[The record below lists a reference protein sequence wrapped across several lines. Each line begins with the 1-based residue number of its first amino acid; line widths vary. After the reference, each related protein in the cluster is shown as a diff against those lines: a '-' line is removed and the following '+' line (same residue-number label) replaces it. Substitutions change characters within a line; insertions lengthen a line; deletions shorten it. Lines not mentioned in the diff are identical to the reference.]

1 MSPGFSDRLE
11 TIPPSGIRA
20 FFELVIGAE
29 DIISLGVGE
38 PDFPTPWA
46 IRERAIAAIEKGNTS
61 YTSNA
66 GLKECREAISAYL
79 SSRFNAH
86 YKADGE
92 IILTSGVSEAV
103 DITLRAILNP
113 GDEVIVPEPGYV
125 CYPPLIQ
132 LCGAISV
139 PVETHTTNLIPDP
152 KKIAEKINSKTKAI
166 VICSPNN
173 PTGAVIPE
181 NSLREIADLA
191 IKHDLWVLS
200 DEIYA
205 ELSYVPYTSM
215 ASIPGMKDH
224 TILLNGFSKAFA
236 MTGWRLGYLCGPEE
250 IVKRALK
257 IHQYSALCAPIIA
270 QIAAIEALKNP
281 EKEVEKMRES
291 YRNRRN
297 LYVAGMNEVGL
308 MTQMPEGAFYAF
320 TNISSTGLTS
330 HEFAIKLLREK
341 KVAVVPGTAF
351 GVSGEGYIRACYATE
366 ESELKEAIHRIQD
379 FAKELKK

>member
-38 PDFPTPWA
+38 PDFPTPWS
-46 IRERAIAAIEKGNTS
+46 IREKAISAIEKGNTS

-66 GLKECREAISAYL
+66 GLKECRQAISKYL
-79 SSRFNAH
+79 EKRFHAPYNA
-86 YKADGE
+86 DTE
-92 IILTSGVSEAV
+92 IILTSGVSEGV
-103 DITLRAILNP
+103 DIALRAILNP

-132 LCGAISV
+132 LCGATSV
-139 PVETHTTNLIPDP
+139 SVETHQTHLIPDP
-152 KKIAEKINSKTKAI
+152 QKIAEKITSKTKAI

-173 PTGAVIPE
+173 PTGAVIPASVLE
-181 NSLREIADLA
+181 EIAKLA

-205 ELSYVPYTSM
+205 EISYVPYTSM
-215 ASIPGMKDH
+215 ASIKGMKDH
-224 TILLNGFSKAFA
+224 TILLSGFSKAFA

-250 IVKRALK
+250 VVKRALK

-270 QIAAIEALKNP
+270 QIAAIEALRSP
-281 EKEVEKMRES
+281 EKEIEKMKES
-291 YRNRRN
+291 YQRRRD
-297 LYVAGMNEVGL
+297 LYVDGMNEIGL
-308 MTQMPEGAFYAF
+308 FTQIPEGAFYAF

-330 HEFAIKLLREK
+330 QEFALKLLREK
-341 KVAVVPGTAF
+341 KVAVIPGAAF
-351 GVSGEGYIRACYATE
+351 GASGEGFIRACYATE
-366 ESELKEAIHRIQD
+366 ESELKEAIVRIR
-379 FAKELKK
+379 ELVLDLKR

>member
-20 FFELVIGAE
+20 FFELVIGSE

-46 IRERAIAAIEKGNTS
+46 IREKAISAIEKGNTS

-66 GLKECREAISAYL
+66 GLKECRQAISGYL
-79 SSRFNAH
+79 ESRFGTHYNA
-86 YKADGE
+86 DTE
-92 IILTSGVSEAV
+92 IILTSGVSEGV
-103 DITLRAILNP
+103 DIALRAILNP

-132 LCGAISV
+132 LCGANSI
-139 PVETHTTNLIPDP
+139 PVETHETKFIPDP
-152 KKIAEKINSKTKAI
+152 KTIAEKITPKTKAI

-173 PTGAVIPE
+173 PTGTVIPKE
-181 NSLREIADLA
+181 ALEQIAQLV

-205 ELSYVPYTSM
+205 ELCYGPYTSM
-215 ASIPGMKDH
+215 ASIKGMKEH
-224 TILLNGFSKAFA
+224 TILLSGFSKAFA
-236 MTGWRLGYLCGPEE
+236 MTGWRLGYLCGSAE

-281 EKEVEKMRES
+281 EKEIEKMKAS
-291 YRNRRN
+291 YQIRRD
-297 LYVAGMNEVGL
+297 LYVAGMNKVGL
-308 MTQMPEGAFYAF
+308 KTQVPEGAFYAF

-351 GVSGEGYIRACYATE
+351 GASGEGYIRACYATE
-366 ESELKEAIHRIQD
+366 EGELIEAIARIKE
-379 FAKELKK
+379 FIKELKK